1 MPVFSLAPKSK
12 PVVKPAILS
21 DNAAR
26 ILSPDIARIFKVVE
40 GLSTFLESVRISAAK
55 RSVQAVSRLRS
66 LEQWICELLSKNQQL
81 RTCCTVSGMNSTVV
95 DGKA

>member
-26 ILSPDIARIFKVVE
+26 ILSPDTVDLLGIRQN
-40 GLSTFLESVRISAAK
+40 LRC
-55 RSVQAVSRLRS
+55 QAVGSGRKPVEESRAVDMR
-66 LEQWICELLSKNQQL
+66 
-81 RTCCTVSGMNSTVV
+81 VV
-95 DGKA
+95 K

>member
-26 ILSPDIARIFKVVE
+26 ILSPDIGPHFQSGGGIVDLLGIRQN
-40 GLSTFLESVRISAAK
+40 LRC
-55 RSVQAVSRLRS
+55 QAVGSGRKPVAESRAVDMR
-66 LEQWICELLSKNQQL
+66 
-81 RTCCTVSGMNSTVV
+81 VV
-95 DGKA
+95 K